1 MLSGAA
7 SGHITGWR
15 MPLSPVHRCGKRRV
29 WLAELLEEFAA
40 MWTERVFFHFSA
52 APCALLLGYLGHSST
67 RNSLRNWCHGFFHR
81 SCHCE
86 STARLSSELGASFQK
101 CLGNMRIQRIGGGRM
116 IFMIFVRASRG
127 SWTSRSLCRW
137 KPSSAWRRG
146 VGIHYKAALKRFVA
160 KPRTEVAVGPNFN
173 WQQEA
178 ENSP

>member
-7 SGHITGWR
+7 TGHITGWS

-86 STARLSSELGASFQK
+86 STRQNDLYDLCAGFSRQLDIAIALPMETEQRVETWR
-101 CLGNMRIQRIGGGRM
+101 GN
-116 IFMIFVRASRG
+116 
-127 SWTSRSLCRW
+127 TL
-137 KPSSAWRRG
+137 
-146 VGIHYKAALKRFVA
+146 
-160 KPRTEVAVGPNFN
+160 
-173 WQQEA
+173 
-178 ENSP
+178 